1 MFTRR
6 KYRSQDKTF
15 PEIVQILTVTA
26 ESLSV
31 VSFDQHHLSV
41 RGYGNNS
48 SRYQPPRFC
57 LSDIPTCRYPDVHTH
72 KDIVNPQL
80 V

>member
-1 MFTRR
+1 MTKLRHTWVSGMLQMVMTSV
-6 KYRSQDKTF
+6 KASG
-15 PEIVQILTVTA
+15 A
-26 ESLSV
+26 E
-31 VSFDQHHLSV
+31 
-41 RGYGNNS
+41 NNS